1 MPVRYIERVSRYQ
14 RVETMPVRLWKQTS
28 REAHGAKHARGEL
41 ALESCKGVLEE
52 AVIEARVVRNEHAA
66 GEHLK
71 QIARDRRE
79 RRCALHH
86 VVGNARQRL
95 DCRRNGKLRVDE
107 RAPFADALGRIA
119 IMVDAYDADFGDA
132 IVPRGR
138 PGGFE
143 IDEREGG
150 SGQQRITL
158 DGRTFV
164 RYSNCM
170 SNDRSY
176 LGTLQDY
183 YARHRALPSYSS
195 IGGLLGLRSKS
206 SVAALVA
213 RMKLAGFLESTPD
226 RRLAPTKR
234 FFARPI
240 AAGFVRAGLPDPVT
254 DDEPDAVTLD
264 DYLIER
270 PSQTVL
276 VRVKGDSMI
285 DAGIF
290 EGDLVVVEKRAAA
303 QKGEIV
309 VAIVDNQFTLKR
321 LDLENG
327 RFVLRPEN
335 KAYPTIR
342 PEGQLEIFGV
352 MVGLVR
358 KM

>member
-1 MPVRYIERVSRYQ
+1 
-14 RVETMPVRLWKQTS
+14 
-28 REAHGAKHARGEL
+28 
-41 ALESCKGVLEE
+41 
-52 AVIEARVVRNEHAA
+52 
-66 GEHLK
+66 
-71 QIARDRRE
+71 
-79 RRCALHH
+79 
-86 VVGNARQRL
+86 
-95 DCRRNGKLRVDE
+95 
-107 RAPFADALGRIA
+107 
-119 IMVDAYDADFGDA
+119 
-132 IVPRGR
+132 
-138 PGGFE
+138 
-143 IDEREGG
+143 
-150 SGQQRITL
+150 
-158 DGRTFV
+158 
-164 RYSNCM
+164 M

-176 LGTLQDY
+176 LGILQDY

-195 IGGLLGLRSKS
+195 IGSLLGLRSKS

-213 RMKLAGFLESTPD
+213 RMKLAGFLEATPD

-240 AAGFVRAGLPDPVT
+240 AAGSVRAGLPDPVT

-276 VRVKGDSMI
+276 VRVKGDSMM

-303 QKGEIV
+303 QRGDIV

-321 LDLENG
+321 LDVENG

-335 KAYPTIR
+335 KAYPVIR
-342 PEGQLEIFGV
+342 PEGDLEIFGV

-358 KM
+358 KL